1 MAYLKVDIYGLIKM
15 LWDSR
20 SWISRPEFKKIALEK
35 LASALNEDIRQH
47 HEGSQID
54 TSKLIQSL
62 TTIDISVVGLKGI
75 KEAIGDAY
83 SLKWGDVW
91 DTQEELVRLIREYA
105 IEIVRAYDFLI
116 DKEVEKISEKVV
128 LYMKL
133 SKVIAVTL
141 LSMIVTFLILMTLSS
156 MIYGLGLMPALMSGP
171 ILLLYT
177 PNTLISSPS
186 GLFIVF
192 ISLVSG
198 AVSGIG
204 ALKSYLKYVWTKQK
218 GLSAT
223 DIDEMKSRAAEK
235 VSEVLESINHLIA
248 KHRKI
253 KHERAV

>member
-1 MAYLKVDIYGLIKM
+1 MAHLKVDIYGLIKM

-35 LASALNEDIRQH
+35 LAAALNEDIRLH
-47 HEGSQID
+47 HEGSEID
-54 TSKLIQSL
+54 VAKLTQSL

-75 KEAIGDAY
+75 KEAIGNAY
-83 SLKWGDVW
+83 HLKWGDVW

-105 IEIVRAYDFLI
+105 IEITRAYDFLI
-116 DKEVEKISEKVV
+116 DKEVEKISAKMV

-133 SKVIAVTL
+133 LKVIAITVLAMT
-141 LSMIVTFLILMTLSS
+141 VTFLILMTLSS
-156 MIYGLGLMPALMSGP
+156 MIFGLGLMPALMSGP

-186 GLFIVF
+186 GLFIVLA
-192 ISLVSG
+192 SLVSG
-198 AVSGIG
+198 AMNGMG

-218 GLSAT
+218 GLSAS
-223 DIDEMKSRAAEK
+223 DIDEMKSKAAEK
-235 VSEVLESINHLIA
+235 VSEILELIDHVIA

-253 KHERAV
+253 KQERSA